1 MASQRNVAALEVL
14 LAQAAEGQLSLVP
27 PQFREMI
34 EESVRQTIA
43 HVAQYL
49 SEQGVLVPSVLT
61 DDEAV
66 KIGADAAGTVPTER
80 SEIALCVRE
89 GWSASPRVRAEECA
103 GRCTWRPPTW
113 RGQNGTRA
121 DHWVAAHGE
130 S

>member
-1 MASQRNVAALEVL
+1 MASERNVAALEAL

-27 PQFREMI
+27 PHFREMI

-61 DDEAV
+61 EDEAI

-89 GWSASPRVRAEECA
+89 GLERIAK
-103 GRCTWRPPTW
+103 
-113 RGQNGTRA
+113 
-121 DHWVAAHGE
+121 GE
-130 S
+130 G